1 MKNILIKSVSFLL
14 IFLLLIVFN
23 SIIFQNPKLTPISSA
38 ATLNNN
44 DIITGLG
51 IAFILYLFFESIDK
65 DNDTL
70 NQQKEEPPD
79 LKVENKTEPKYDI
92 KINSINIDLLAKA
105 IYAEAR
111 GESLTG
117 QIAVGAVIINRLN
130 SPDFPNT
137 VYDVLYQPG
146 QFTCVENGHIDKTPN
161 QTAYT
166 AAQRAINGE
175 DPSNGALFFYNPE
188 KSIDPHAFDEYVIT
202 AVIGDHVFAK

>member
-23 SIIFQNPKLTPISSA
+23 SIILDNSILTLKSSA

-51 IAFILYLFFESIDK
+51 IAFILYIFFEAI

-70 NQQKEEPPD
+70 NQPKEEPPE
-79 LKVENKTEPKYDI
+79 LKVENRTEPKYDI

-111 GESLTG
+111 GESLKG

-146 QFTCVENGHIDKTPN
+146 QFTCIENGHIDQTPN
-161 QTAYT
+161 QNAYT

-188 KSIDPHAFDEYVIT
+188 KSIDPQAFDKYIIT
-202 AVIGDHVFAK
+202 VVIGNHVFAK